1 MLKAERQQLVYSIC
15 AENGST
21 SVKDISE
28 QLGVSEMTA
37 RRDLTELAAAGK
49 VVRIHG
55 GARMPG

>member
-28 QLGVSEMTA
+28 QLDQQ
-37 RRDLTELAAAGK
+37 RNGK
-49 VVRIHG
+49 CS
-55 GARMPG
+55 